1 VNKLAFKNCLL
12 VVTGSIAAYKTPDI
26 VRRLRDEGA
35 EVRVVLTSAAN
46 EFVTP
51 MALQA
56 VSGNEV
62 RQDLFDPIA
71 EAGMGHIE
79 LARWADA
86 IIVAP
91 ASADYIAKLS
101 KGVADDLSTTI
112 CRASEAPILL
122 APAMN
127 QQMWENGF
135 TKDALAILGQKGFR
149 VCGPDSGSQ
158 ACGEVGLGRLV
169 DTEVLLNATASLF
182 QTGSLAKRNVMI
194 TAGPTREHLDP
205 VRYLTNHSSGK
216 MGYAVARAASE
227 AGARVILIS
236 GPTNL
241 ETPKGVGLHY
251 VVSAKEMEASV
262 KENINDVDVF
272 IGCAAVSDYRPES
285 INRQKIK
292 KQDSTLK
299 LKLVPNTDILSW
311 VAGIENPPFTVG
323 FAAETEELER
333 FALEKMA
340 RKKIDMIAANL
351 VDSSGLG
358 FNSDENQLMV
368 FWRDESRVLV
378 KQPKEQLAR
387 ELVLLISSVYSENIK
402 SDP

>member
-1 VNKLAFKNCLL
+1 
-12 VVTGSIAAYKTPDI
+12 
-26 VRRLRDEGA
+26 
-35 EVRVVLTSAAN
+35 
-46 EFVTP
+46 
-51 MALQA
+51 
-56 VSGNEV
+56 
-62 RQDLFDPIA
+62 
-71 EAGMGHIE
+71 
-79 LARWADA
+79 
-86 IIVAP
+86 
-91 ASADYIAKLS
+91 
-101 KGVADDLSTTI
+101 
-112 CRASEAPILL
+112 
-122 APAMN
+122 
-127 QQMWENGF
+127 
-135 TKDALAILGQKGFR
+135 
-149 VCGPDSGSQ
+149 
-158 ACGEVGLGRLV
+158 
-169 DTEVLLNATASLF
+169 
-182 QTGSLAKRNVMI
+182 
-194 TAGPTREHLDP
+194 
-205 VRYLTNHSSGK
+205 
-216 MGYAVARAASE
+216 
-227 AGARVILIS
+227 
-236 GPTNL
+236 
-241 ETPKGVGLHY
+241 
-251 VVSAKEMEASV
+251 MEASV